1 MSRRTERFDADRP
14 AEEFLIVNCIWVR
27 DAHKDSY
34 TVKHCRMSQRGIE
47 EICPGHHGHEA
58 GSSIVLLAVPLV
70 EAFAK
75 GLYSLLGG
83 VDPQQHYHR
92 QYGQLDAG
100 GRITHSN
107 GDADRRQNPYT
118 GCGGDAYDDAAS
130 REDNTGAQEADAR
143 NDLADQTKVWRRGV
157 VEAGQRSKNART
169 DAYQDAC
176 SDADGLA
183 RYLPFKTNNCTGD
196 HRTGQLGP
204 GKR

>member
-83 VDPQQHYHR
+83 VDPSEDNHG
-92 QYGQLDAG
+92 QYGQFCGAG
-100 GRITHSN
+100 GVNHFY
-107 GDADRRQNPYT
+107 G
-118 GCGGDAYDDAAS
+118 
-130 REDNTGAQEADAR
+130 
-143 NDLADQTKVWRRGV
+143 
-157 VEAGQRSKNART
+157 NA
-169 DAYQDAC
+169 
-176 SDADGLA
+176 
-183 RYLPFKTNNCTGD
+183 
-196 HRTGQLGP
+196 H
-204 GKR
+204 